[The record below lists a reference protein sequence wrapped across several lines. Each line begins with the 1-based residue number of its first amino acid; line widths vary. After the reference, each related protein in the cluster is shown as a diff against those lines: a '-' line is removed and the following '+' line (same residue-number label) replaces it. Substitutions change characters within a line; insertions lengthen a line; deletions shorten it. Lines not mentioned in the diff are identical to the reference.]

1 MFLSAICMKPRQ
13 LFLVVAVI
21 QIQSTGRM
29 LVGFTPSHKHMRTK
43 KPKHVLNCRSQSTE
57 YIYIYIGALSIR
69 TSYDHQLCGW
79 VTCCFHP
86 QNTTWSNSTLFRA
99 CFFDVVSNTWLV
111 WNKAKHKTRQQSL
124 ELAVMNSID
133 PVEHNAPAPGWQIHN
148 DFSLLKWMLA

>member
-1 MFLSAICMKPRQ
+1 MFLSAICMKPWQ

-43 KPKHVLNCRSQSTE
+43 KPKHVWNCSTE
-57 YIYIYIGALSIR
+57 SVYKIYIHTHTQYIGALSIR
-69 TSYDHQLCGW
+69 TSYDHQLCGR

-86 QNTTWSNSTLFRA
+86 QNTTWSNSTWFRA

-111 WNKAKHKTRQQSL
+111 WNKAKHKTRRQSL
-124 ELAVMNSID
+124 ELGVMNSID
-133 PVEHNAPAPGWQIHN
+133 PVEHNAPAPGWQI
-148 DFSLLKWMLA
+148 S